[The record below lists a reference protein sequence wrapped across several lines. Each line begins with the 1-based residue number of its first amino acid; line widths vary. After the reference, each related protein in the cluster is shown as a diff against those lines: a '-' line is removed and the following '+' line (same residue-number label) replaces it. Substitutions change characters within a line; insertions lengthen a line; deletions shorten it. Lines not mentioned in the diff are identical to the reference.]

1 MDDQTELK
9 SKPEQKTKPKPKPKP
24 VTTSKAER
32 KLKIGPNVYTLT
44 SIYIM
49 VLNILLLYTLFVIW
63 PSTINQDEVTSFFGF
78 KINLNDEVQYFL
90 VAAISGALGAFLSS
104 VQKFIWYMGKQEL
117 PRSWLIEYIFRPFI
131 GATFGVLAYLA
142 FRGGFL
148 KVEANANVINP
159 YTIGAVTAFAGIFH
173 NRILDK
179 IRNKFDSVEPLKN
192 K

>member
-1 MDDQTELK
+1 MDDQIELK
-9 SKPEQKTKPKPKPKP
+9 SKPEQKTKPKPVIK
-24 VTTSKAER
+24 SKAER

-63 PSTINQDEVTSFFGF
+63 PSTTNQDEVTSFFGF
-78 KINLNDEVQYFL
+78 DINLNDEVQYFL

-104 VQKFIWYMGKQEL
+104 VQKFICYIGNQSL

-142 FRGGFL
+142 FRGAFL
-148 KVEANANVINP
+148 KVETSAASMNP
-159 YTIGAVTAFAGIFH
+159 YTIGAVTAFAGIF
-173 NRILDK
+173 NKRILDK
-179 IRNKFDSVEPLKN
+179 IKSKLDNVEPSMN